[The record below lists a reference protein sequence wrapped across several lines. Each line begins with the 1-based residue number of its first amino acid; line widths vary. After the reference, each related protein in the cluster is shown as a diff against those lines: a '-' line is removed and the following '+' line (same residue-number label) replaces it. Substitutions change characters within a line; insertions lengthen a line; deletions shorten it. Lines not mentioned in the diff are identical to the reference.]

1 MTPEEIRK
9 IKDPAERARAAQGF
23 IQRGRVA
30 LAEVRTIRDAA
41 VLAWRNTATQREIAA
56 DLGVT
61 PGLIG
66 QIDKRKPS
74 GKAGDH
80 R

>member
-1 MTPEEIRK
+1 VSTPDEIRR
-9 IKDPAERARAAQGF
+9 IADPAQRARAAQGF
-23 IQRGRVA
+23 IDRGTAA
-30 LAEVRTIRDAA
+30 LGEVREIRDAA
-41 VLAWRNTATQREIAA
+41 VLEWRRAATQREIAA

-66 QIDKRKPS
+66 QIDSKAKEKP
-74 GKAGDH
+74 